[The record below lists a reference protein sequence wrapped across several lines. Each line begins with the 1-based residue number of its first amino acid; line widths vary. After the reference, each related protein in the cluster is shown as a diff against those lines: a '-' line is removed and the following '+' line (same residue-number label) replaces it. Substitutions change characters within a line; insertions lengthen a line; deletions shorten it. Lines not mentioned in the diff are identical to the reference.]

1 MPPWTYNRRKYSG
14 WSRNYTEDG
23 FRLSTS
29 VSPTTP
35 DRPQRA
41 DARRNRARVMDA
53 ARAAFAQ
60 AGADL
65 PMEEIA
71 RRAGVGIG
79 TVYRHFP
86 NKEALLDALLADQL
100 ALFVE
105 RTRDALAK
113 DDAWEAFRDMVREG
127 ASAQAEDMA
136 FCELIMARKAFSRSE
151 AVVALREELETE
163 TDKLLRRAKAEG
175 RMREDFTIDDMPV
188 LFASIAGAIR
198 STDGDAWKRQ
208 VEFALDGLRA

>member
-1 MPPWTYNRRKYSG
+1 
-14 WSRNYTEDG
+14 
-23 FRLSTS
+23 LSSTVATGTS
-29 VSPTTP
+29 

-41 DARRNRARVMDA
+41 DARRNRERVMAA
-53 ARAAFAQ
+53 ARAAFAV

-71 RRAGVGIG
+71 RSAGVGIG

-86 NKEALLDALLADQL
+86 NKEALLDALLAEQL
-100 ALFVE
+100 TLFVE
-105 RTRDALAK
+105 RTRAALAK

-127 ASAQAEDMA
+127 AAAQAEDVA
-136 FCELIMARKAFSRSE
+136 YCELVMARKPLSRSE
-151 AVVALREELETE
+151 TVAALRDELDAETG
-163 TDKLLRRAKAEG
+163 KLLRRAKDEG
-175 RMREDFTIDDMPV
+175 GMREDFTREDMPV

-198 STDGDAWKRQ
+198 SSRDEAAWKRQ

>member
-1 MPPWTYNRRKYSG
+1 M
-14 WSRNYTEDG
+14 E
-23 FRLSTS
+23 
-29 VSPTTP
+29 
-35 DRPQRA
+35 
-41 DARRNRARVMDA
+41 A
-53 ARAAFAQ
+53 ARAAFAE

-86 NKEALLDALLADQL
+86 NKEALLDALLAEQL
-100 ALFVE
+100 ALFVL
-105 RTRDALAK
+105 RTRNALAK
-113 DDAWEAFRDMVREG
+113 DDAWEAFRDMVRQG

-136 FCELIMARKAFSRSE
+136 FCELIMARKPFSRSE

-163 TDKLLRRAKAEG
+163 TGKLLQRAKAEG
-175 RMREDFTIDDMPV
+175 RMRDDFTVDDLPV

-198 STDGDAWKRQ
+198 STADPEAWRRQ

>member
-1 MPPWTYNRRKYSG
+1 M
-14 WSRNYTEDG
+14 E
-23 FRLSTS
+23 
-29 VSPTTP
+29 
-35 DRPQRA
+35 
-41 DARRNRARVMDA
+41 A
-53 ARAAFAQ
+53 ARAAFAES
-60 AGADL
+60 GADL

-105 RTRDALAK
+105 RTRTALAK
-113 DDAWEAFRDMVREG
+113 DDAWDAFRDMVREG

-136 FCELIMARKAFSRSE
+136 FCELVMSRKSVSRSD
-151 AVVALREELETE
+151 VVAARRAELEAE
-163 TDKLLRRAKAEG
+163 TDKLLARAKADG
-175 RMREDFTIDDMPV
+175 AMREDFTIDDMPAMW
-188 LFASIAGAIR
+188 ASIAGAIR
-198 STDGDAWKRQ
+198 SSESDAAWQRQ

>member
-1 MPPWTYNRRKYSG
+1 LSSVPTAITSG
-14 WSRNYTEDG
+14 
-23 FRLSTS
+23 
-29 VSPTTP
+29 TP
-35 DRPQRA
+35 ERPLRA
-41 DARRNRARVMDA
+41 DARRNRERVIEA
-53 ARAAFAQ
+53 ARGAFAE

-86 NKEALLDALLADQL
+86 NKEALLDALLASQL

-105 RTRDALAK
+105 RTRTALNK

-127 ASAQAEDMA
+127 ASAQADDMA
-136 FCELIMARKAFSRSE
+136 FCELVMARKSVSRSE
-151 AVVALREELETE
+151 QVAELREQLEFE
-163 TDKLLRRAKAEG
+163 TGKLLDRAKAEG
-175 RMREDFTIDDMPV
+175 RMRDDFAIGDVSV

-198 STDGDAWKRQ
+198 SSDSPDAWRRQ